1 MTNIESAVQKA
12 VLSSESIISPAVK
25 TPDYHQT
32 RLRFTSHNEENI
44 EALGKI
50 LKRLSGMD
58 LPGKEHVENYLRHLT
73 RRNRKP
79 KTLYSRYGAIVLF
92 LGMIRDNGKTLLEEI
107 SRKDLAAFIE
117 HEQDR
122 GNKIT
127 TIRTKLVSVQAF
139 LRYLV
144 EGEIISPNIFS
155 RRIRLQLPDRLPRA
169 MTPDDL
175 QKFLSVI
182 RDIRDRAM
190 IMLLLRTGM
199 RIGELLST
207 KVTDVHIKEKR
218 IEIYEGEKNRLGR
231 VVYLS
236 ADALSALRKWLKER
250 DAWEEYLIYSPSG
263 KADTM
268 SYSTARLIFHKYI
281 AKACLAHKGYSLH
294 ALRHTF
300 ATELLNAGMRL
311 ECLQVVLGHRSIEE
325 TRRYAQLT
333 DKTREEEYFTAM
345 SKIERGN
352 KNDDDRHDHELEAVL
367 ETEKLLAQYRE
378 ELSEH
383 H

>member
-1 MTNIESAVQKA
+1 MTSIESAVQKT
-12 VLSSESIISPAVK
+12 VLSSESILTPAV
-25 TPDYHQT
+25 TTHDYHQT
-32 RLRFTSHNEENI
+32 RLRFTSHHEENI
-44 EALGKI
+44 ETLGKI
-50 LKRLSGMD
+50 LKHLSGMD
-58 LPGKEHVENYLRHLT
+58 LPGKEHVESYLRYLT

-79 KTLYSRYGAIVLF
+79 RTLYSRYGAIVLF
-92 LGMIRDNGKTLLEEI
+92 IGMIRDNGRTRLEEI
-107 SRKDLAAFIE
+107 TQKDIEAFIE

-139 LRYLV
+139 LRYLM
-144 EGEIISPNIFS
+144 EEEIVSPEIFS
-155 RRIRLQLPDRLPRA
+155 RRIRLRLPERLPKA
-169 MTPDDL
+169 IDPEDL
-175 QKFLSVI
+175 KKFLSVI
-182 RDIRDRAM
+182 KGTRDRAM
-190 IMLLLRTGM
+190 ILILLRTGV

-236 ADALSALRKWLKER
+236 EDAVLALRKWLKER

-268 SYSTARLIFHKYI
+268 SYSTSRLIFHKYI
-281 AKACLAHKGYSLH
+281 AKAELAHKGYSLH

-311 ECLQVVLGHRSIEE
+311 ECLQVLMGHRSIEE

-345 SKIERGN
+345 SRIERRS
-352 KNDDDRHDHELEAVL
+352 KNDHDRHHHELEAVL
-367 ETEKLLAQYRE
+367 ETEKLLTQYRE